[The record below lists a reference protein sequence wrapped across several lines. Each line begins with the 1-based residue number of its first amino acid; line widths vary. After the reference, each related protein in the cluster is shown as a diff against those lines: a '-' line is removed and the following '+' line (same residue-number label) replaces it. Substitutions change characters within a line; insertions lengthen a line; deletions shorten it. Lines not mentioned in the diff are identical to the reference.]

1 MAKNIQINLY
11 IFFNIYDKI
20 VSGDVMEQLT
30 RSELR
35 KNIMTILYQINVY
48 TSNKIEYNVDNII
61 KEVNPIDNEFVKDMV
76 YGVVTKKEEL
86 DEIANKYLNKWTI
99 DRLGNTD
106 QSILR
111 MGIYELIYTNTPDIV
126 AINEA
131 IELAKLYSDDDV
143 KNMINGV
150 LDKVYHSKVDNNG

>member
-1 MAKNIQINLY
+1 
-11 IFFNIYDKI
+11 
-20 VSGDVMEQLT
+20 MEQLN

-35 KNIMTILYQINVY
+35 KKIMTILYQINIY
-48 TSNKIEYNVDNII
+48 EKNKIKFDVDSVI
-61 KEVNPIDNEFVKDMV
+61 KEVCEIDNEFVKDMV
-76 YGVVTKKEEL
+76 YGVITYKNDIDEL
-86 DEIANKYLNKWTI
+86 ANKYLNNWTR

-106 QSILR
+106 QAILR
-111 MGIYELIYTNTPDIV
+111 MGIYELVYTDTPEVV

-150 LDKVYHSKVDNNG
+150 MDKIYHSKKD

>member
-1 MAKNIQINLY
+1 MY
-11 IFFNIYDKI
+11 M
-20 VSGDVMEQLT
+20 GDFMEQLT

-48 TSNKIEYNVDNII
+48 TLNKIEYSIEDII
-61 KEVNPIDNEFVKDMV
+61 KEVNPIDNEFVKDIV
-76 YGVVTKKEEL
+76 YGVITKK
-86 DEIANKYLNKWTI
+86 DEIDSLANKYLNKWTI

-106 QSILR
+106 QSIIR
-111 MGIYELIYTNTPDIV
+111 MAIYELLYTKTPEV
-126 AINEA
+126 VVINEA

-150 LDKVYHSKVDNNG
+150 LDKIYKNKVDNHE